1 MAYIYVNRKAAR
13 RKRTPMAR
21 PAGVRRAEN
30 AALHTKETALRP
42 ENNGA
47 FDHAI

>member
-13 RKRTPMAR
+13 RKRAPMAR
-21 PAGVRRAEN
+21 PGGTRRTEST
-30 AALHTKETALRP
+30 ALHTKETALRP